1 MEIVINLKTY
11 RQGDKVRQLVHA
23 IERANEKAI
32 VCVQATDLYKV
43 VKDTKLRVFA
53 QHVDPFKAGRNTG
66 YVIIEDI
73 KAQGARGSLLNH
85 SEHKV
90 PLKQI
95 KETINLCRK
104 NNLKIIVCASSISEV
119 KDLIDLNPWA
129 IAYEDSELIST
140 GKSITQYDS
149 ESVQK
154 FAKMF
159 ENTRIISLCG
169 AGISNKED
177 IIKAEELGCKGVL
190 ISSAIAKNGKL
201 DILRWN

>member
-23 IERANEKAI
+23 IERANERAI

-66 YVIIEDI
+66 YVIIDDI
-73 KAQGARGSLLNH
+73 KAQGVRGSLLNH

-104 NNLKIIVCASSISEV
+104 NNLKIIACASSIAEV

-129 IAYEDSELIST
+129 IAYEDHELIST

-154 FAKMF
+154 FAKML

-169 AGISNKED
+169 AGISSKED
-177 IIKAEELGCKGVL
+177 ILKAEELGCKGVL
-190 ISSAIAKNGKL
+190 ISSVIAKNGKV
-201 DILRWN
+201 DILKWN

>member
-66 YVIIEDI
+66 YVIIDDI
-73 KAQGARGSLLNH
+73 KAQGVRGSLLNH
-85 SEHKV
+85 SEHKI
-90 PLKQI
+90 PLNEI

-104 NNLKIIVCASSISEV
+104 NNLKIIACASSISEV
-119 KDLIDLNPWA
+119 KDLIPLNPWA
-129 IAYEDSELIST
+129 IAYEDPELIST

-149 ESVQK
+149 ESVVK
-154 FAKMF
+154 FAKIL

-190 ISSAIAKNGKL
+190 ISSAIAKNGKV
-201 DILRWN
+201 DILK